1 MFLLRRGQRLPGRHP
16 RRSGRVQAARHWTGA
31 CGPQGQ
37 RRERPAAGPS
47 RGGDSGPERTRRGA
61 GGRDRGSGPHQAELP
76 VQGGAGPG
84 AHLRRQRLQDKAH
97 RDAPV
102 TAGKGKRLKS
112 DLGRST
118 ADRIV
123 VRGYD
128 LVEDL
133 IGKVSL
139 GDMAFLELKGR
150 LPTPPESTV
159 FNALAVTLV
168 EHGMTPSAIA
178 TRLTYFGAP
187 ESLQGAV
194 AAGLLGIGDRFGG
207 SVEEA
212 ARTLQEALAGSGAE
226 VDLNELARK
235 ILATHKERKRPIA
248 GLGHP
253 IHKTIDQRNPKLFA
267 LASENGFSGR
277 YVQLMKA
284 ISGEAG

>member
-1 MFLLRRGQRLPGRHP
+1 M
-16 RRSGRVQAARHWTGA
+16 
-31 CGPQGQ
+31 
-37 RRERPAAGPS
+37 
-47 RGGDSGPERTRRGA
+47 
-61 GGRDRGSGPHQAELP
+61 
-76 VQGGAGPG
+76 
-84 AHLRRQRLQDKAH
+84 
-97 RDAPV
+97 

-212 ARTLQEALAGSGAE
+212 ARTLQEALAGSVSS

-235 ILATHKERKRPIA
+235 IVATHKERKRPIA

-253 IHKTIDQRNPKLFA
+253 IHKPIDPRTPKLFA

-284 ISGEAG
+284 ISVEAERSHGRELPVNATGAIGAIASELDIPWQVTRGLAVMARAIGLVAHIQEELEEPLAAEIWSRIDEESSAR